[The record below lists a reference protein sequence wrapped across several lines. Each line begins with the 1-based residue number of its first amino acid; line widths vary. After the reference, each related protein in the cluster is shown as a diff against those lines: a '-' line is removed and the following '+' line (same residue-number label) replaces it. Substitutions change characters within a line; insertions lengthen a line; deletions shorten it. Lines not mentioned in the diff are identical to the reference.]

1 MKAPLALG
9 GIFVVLGSAAVLA
22 GGAGGPAGGTRGRQL
37 QQGGGCAPLYLPMR
51 TQIVM
56 DECCPVPPP
65 LLPGEEPTPTSCDM
79 PASCDD
85 PACAH
90 EFLSFFED
98 CTDRIPYPTQCACAC
113 NVRACKIWPS

>member
-1 MKAPLALG
+1 MT
-9 GIFVVLGSAAVLA
+9 GIFVVLGSAAVLV
-22 GGAGGPAGGTRGRQL
+22 GGAGGPAGTRGRQL
-37 QQGGGCAPLYLPMR
+37 QQSDGCTPLSLPMR
-51 TQIVM
+51 TQRVM

-65 LLPGEEPTPTSCDM
+65 LLPGEEPTPTSCNM

-98 CTDRIPYPTQCACAC
+98 CTDRIPHSTHCAY
-113 NVRACKIWPS
+113 VQGL